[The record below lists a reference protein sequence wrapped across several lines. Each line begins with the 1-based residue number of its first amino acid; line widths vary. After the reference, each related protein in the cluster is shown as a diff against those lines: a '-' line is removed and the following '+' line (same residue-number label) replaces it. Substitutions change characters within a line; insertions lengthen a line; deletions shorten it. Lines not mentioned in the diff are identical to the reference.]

1 MTVFAEGNGETMIF
15 GLLRRMKAK
24 RTDTLYGEVMALS
37 RAPELYAELGVA
49 DSVEGRLEMLMLF
62 CGLVIRRLATEPA
75 GQKASQ
81 ELSETFLADM
91 QRSFRELGY
100 DDSGL
105 KRRLKAVTGALYG
118 RTEAVAEAIESVEP
132 DALATVLERNVYGGP
147 SPLARRLAGHIAA
160 FSRALDGLPV
170 VEIAAG
176 RLPLL
181 PPSAIAADQ
190 ISLSEP

>member
-1 MTVFAEGNGETMIF
+1 MIF
-15 GLLRRMKAK
+15 SLLRWRKAK
-24 RTDTLYGEVMALS
+24 RIDALYGAVMALA
-37 RAPELYAELGVA
+37 RRPELYAEFGVA
-49 DSVEGRLEMLMLF
+49 DSVEGRLEMLMLH
-62 CGLVIRRLATEPA
+62 CGLVIRRLASEPA
-75 GQKASQ
+75 GQAASQ
-81 ELSETFLADM
+81 ALSEAFLADM

-118 RTEAVAEAIESVEP
+118 RAEAVGEALGSGKP
-132 DALATVLERNVYGGP
+132 DALVTVLERNVYGGP
-147 SPLARRLAGHIAA
+147 SPHAGRLAGHIAA
-160 FSRALDGLPV
+160 FSRALEGLPV

-176 RLPLL
+176 RLPLP